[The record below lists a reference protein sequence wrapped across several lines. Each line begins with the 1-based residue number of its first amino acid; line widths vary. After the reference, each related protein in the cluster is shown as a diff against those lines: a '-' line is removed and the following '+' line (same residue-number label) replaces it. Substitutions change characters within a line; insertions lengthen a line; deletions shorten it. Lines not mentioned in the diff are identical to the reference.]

1 MRRGVRDF
9 VQKPWDNGQLI
20 DLIAAQ
26 IARGREERDRARLR
40 QRELDEARRIQQR
53 LLPVDLPAVEGLD
66 LAACWQPAAG
76 VGGDCY
82 DVLPFGASRLGL
94 CIADVVGKGIPAAL
108 LMSNVQAAVRA
119 FASEATPPAELCQR
133 LNCVLAGHIGE
144 GRFVSL
150 FYGRLDAQT
159 QMVTYAN
166 AGHPPPLL
174 VRHDGTVA
182 RLEEGGPVLGVFC
195 DAEYAQGEVDLSGG
209 DRLVLYT
216 DGLTEACDA
225 HDDEYGERRLIELIV
240 ANRACSAPALQAR
253 LMASAGT
260 FAGGMFQDDATL
272 LVVAAEWRETR

>member
-1 MRRGVRDF
+1 
-9 VQKPWDNGQLI
+9 
-20 DLIAAQ
+20 
-26 IARGREERDRARLR
+26 
-40 QRELDEARRIQQR
+40 
-53 LLPVDLPAVEGLD
+53 
-66 LAACWQPAAG
+66 
-76 VGGDCY
+76 
-82 DVLPFGASRLGL
+82 
-94 CIADVVGKGIPAAL
+94 
-108 LMSNVQAAVRA
+108 
-119 FASEATPPAELCQR
+119 
-133 LNCVLAGHIGE
+133 VLAGHIGE

-174 VRHDGTVA
+174 VRRDGTVA